1 MNKILIVDDDQELSS
16 MLADYLGAEGLQVSQ
31 ATDGAQGVD
40 ALLKGEADLV
50 VMDIMM
56 PVMDGLE
63 ALREIR
69 RHSSVPV
76 IMLTAKGDDVDRIIG
91 LEIGADDYL
100 SKPFNPRELL
110 ARIKA
115 VLRRTDTS
123 STKPAI
129 TIDTL
134 NIDSASRAATINRSK
149 LELTSTEFNLLY
161 LLAENAGL
169 PITKKL
175 LSEKALGRKL
185 KPYERSIDMHM
196 SNLRRK
202 LAAHDAEHLLTT
214 IRGLG
219 YQLTPQRK
227 SH

>member
-1 MNKILIVDDDQELSS
+1 
-16 MLADYLGAEGLQVSQ
+16 
-31 ATDGAQGVD
+31 
-40 ALLKGEADLV
+40 
-50 VMDIMM
+50 MDIMM

-175 LSEKALGRKL
+175 LSEKALVRKGAGQ
-185 KPYERSIDMHM
+185 K
-196 SNLRRK
+196 RRW
-202 LAAHDAEHLLTT
+202 AAN
-214 IRGLG
+214 
-219 YQLTPQRK
+219 
-227 SH
+227 